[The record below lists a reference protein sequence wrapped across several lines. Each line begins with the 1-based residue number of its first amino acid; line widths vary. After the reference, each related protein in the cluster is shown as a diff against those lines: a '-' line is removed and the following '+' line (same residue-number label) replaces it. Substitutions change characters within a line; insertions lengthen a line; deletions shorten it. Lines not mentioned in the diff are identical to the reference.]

1 MADKKGELQ
10 SKKEQSRVETESTRN
25 RKIFIPPVDIMEKG
39 NAIVLF
45 GDMPG
50 VDEKSVDIT
59 LEKNILT
66 ITGTIEPEQYKDYR
80 IAYAE
85 YNIGDYRRSFTISD
99 TIDQDN
105 IKATV
110 KNGMLTLTLPKAEP
124 ARAKKIEVKAL

>member
-1 MADKKGELQ
+1 MADKKGKLQ
-10 SKKEQSRVETESTRN
+10 SKKEQSSMETESTRN
-25 RKIFIPPVDIMEKG
+25 RKIFIPPVDIMEKD

-124 ARAKKIEVKAL
+124 AKAKKIEVKAL

>member
-1 MADKKGELQ
+1 MADKKGKLQ
-10 SKKEQSRVETESTRN
+10 SKKEQSSMETESTRN
-25 RKIFIPPVDIMEKG
+25 RKIFIPPVDIMEKD

-45 GDMPG
+45 SDMPG

-110 KNGMLTLTLPKAEP
+110 KNGMLTLTLPKAKP

>member
-1 MADKKGELQ
+1 MADKKGKLQ
-10 SKKEQSRVETESTRN
+10 SKKEQSSMETESTRN
-25 RKIFIPPVDIMEKG
+25 RKIFIPPVDIMEKD

-45 GDMPG
+45 SDMPG